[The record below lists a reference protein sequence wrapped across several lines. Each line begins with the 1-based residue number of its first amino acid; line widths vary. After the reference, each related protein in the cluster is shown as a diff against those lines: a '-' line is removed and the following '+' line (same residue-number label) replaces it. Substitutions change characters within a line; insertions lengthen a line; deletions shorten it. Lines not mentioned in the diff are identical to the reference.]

1 LDLQYDTGRLD
12 LNSDMFLERY
22 LESAS
27 DSIFDLGK
35 VSSTYERTRAMVQRN
50 RQAAMQEVENKKR
63 VQGLPQVC
71 AFFVE
76 LGRFLFPHFLFF
88 AYNDSQHISEEDI
101 QALKQQFPDP
111 NRLELLLTAC
121 QVEQ

>member
-1 LDLQYDTGRLD
+1 MD
-12 LNSDMFLERY
+12 LNNDMFLERY
-22 LESAS
+22 LENAS
-27 DSIFDLGK
+27 DAIFDLGK

-63 VQGLPQVC
+63 VQGLPQVR
-71 AFFVE
+71 E
-76 LGRFLFPHFLFF
+76 LLVGLCPFIIAHLRFAHNLL
-88 AYNDSQHISEEDI
+88 QHISEEDI